1 MLNALLALA
10 IAGTASAVPLIARQ
24 VVPHYPPT
32 QLSTGFRL
40 IANVTDPSKD
50 FTPPVNNW
58 VFNAIHVGAGL
69 DDAVL
74 LSDSADSGRIFY
86 VNGTADEIYYGQ
98 GSTLTD
104 GGTPPFPFGIYVAG
118 EDQTD
123 ADGFHDV
130 SVNVG
135 SGTKGVQL
143 TRFPVVYPTLTGA
156 AQGTY
161 AACQQTEP
169 YYNQEYVTI
178 RWTYDT
184 IDPNTFLNV
193 HNIPEGCVAINLI
206 PECATL
212 NDLPDGSLSSH
223 EFAATSVCYDDV
235 SAIDWT
241 QYGP

>member
-1 MLNALLALA
+1 MITPLISLA
-10 IAGTASAVPLIARQ
+10 IAGVASATPLSSRQ

-32 QLSTGFRL
+32 QSSTGFRL
-40 IANVTDPSKD
+40 IANVTDPSED
-50 FTPPVNNW
+50 FTPPVDNW
-58 VFNAIHVGAGL
+58 VFNAIHVGAGFN
-69 DDAVL
+69 DAVL
-74 LSDSADSGRIFY
+74 LPDGTDSGRIFY
-86 VNGTADEIYYGQ
+86 VNGTAEDVYYYR

-104 GGTPPFPFGIYVAG
+104 GGTPPFPYGIYVAS

-123 ADGFHDV
+123 AGGSHDV

-135 SGTKGVQL
+135 SGTTGVQL
-143 TRFPVVYPTLTGA
+143 TRFPDVYPTLAGA
-156 AQGTY
+156 GQGTY
-161 AACQQTEP
+161 VACNQTVP
-169 YYNQEYVTI
+169 YYQKNYITV

-184 IDPNTFLNV
+184 IDPDTSLNV
-193 HNIPEGCVAINLI
+193 HQIPEGCVAINLI

-212 NDLPDGSLSSH
+212 NDLPEGSLSRH